1 MAFLMQ
7 PSITRVRSRN
17 PAPEQSALIRVA
29 WALFLVSV
37 IWAPLPLGSNRPWAA
52 ALLVL
57 WQWAL
62 LLAVLAI
69 GLRRPQLSATWPSR
83 VLSAKWPL
91 LLLLGFCTL
100 LGLQLMPAWPPA
112 LRMAWLPL
120 SMPVGGGNL
129 PGAMTLDAAATSRF
143 LVNSLGHLASFVLV
157 LLLCDS
163 RKRVQWL
170 LATLLASG
178 VLQALLA
185 VVLGAGDGHYQL
197 FFHEFKQGTR
207 ATGTFPN
214 PDHLAG
220 YMELCIAAG
229 MGLMI
234 SQFASSTDRTHRD
247 NRKEAFLRV
256 FKLVLST
263 KMLVRLML
271 VILIIALVKT
281 HSRMGN
287 GVVLLS
293 MMVVA
298 AAAAVASPQL
308 RRPISW
314 LLASML
320 LVDVIVVGQWVGLSR
335 VVERVSG
342 TSIALEA
349 SQASAERLEVVRD
362 YREET
367 LLARM
372 DAPRAAL
379 DLALD
384 APWTGHG
391 GGTFFTAFPPFKT
404 DEVYP
409 QYFEHAHN
417 DYAEI
422 AADTGFLGLLLLLGI
437 GFTSVVL
444 AARML
449 HDDQP
454 QLRRS
459 VGIAVLI
466 AALSLGL
473 HSIVDFNLQIFAVSS
488 GFTCLLALAWATNA
502 TPVKALRTQS
512 TERGS
517 ATSPR
522 DR

>member
-1 MAFLMQ
+1 MTFLMQ
-7 PSITRVRSRN
+7 PSIKRERSRS
-17 PAPEQSALIRVA
+17 PAPERSKVTRVA

-62 LLAVLAI
+62 LVVVLAV
-69 GLRRPQLSATWPSR
+69 GMRRPRLASTWQPR
-83 VLSAKWPL
+83 ILSAKWPL
-91 LLLLGFCTL
+91 MFFLGFCTL
-100 LGLQLMPAWPPA
+100 LALQLMPAWPPG
-112 LRMAWLPL
+112 LRSAWLPL
-120 SMPVGGGNL
+120 SIPADGGNL
-129 PGAMTLDAAATSRF
+129 SGAMTLDSAATSRF

-163 RKRVQWL
+163 RKRVQWM

-178 VLQALLA
+178 VVQALLA
-185 VVLGAGDGHYQL
+185 IGLLSGDGHYQL
-197 FFHEFKQGTR
+197 FFHEFRQGNR
-207 ATGTFPN
+207 AMGTFPN
-214 PDHLAG
+214 ADHLAG

-234 SQFASSTDRTHRD
+234 SQFGSSTARTHRD
-247 NRKEAFLRV
+247 NRKELVLRAL
-256 FKLVLST
+256 KLLLST

-287 GVVLLS
+287 GAVLLS

-298 AAAAVASPQL
+298 AAAAIASPQL

-314 LLASML
+314 LLVSML
-320 LVDVIVVGQWVGLSR
+320 LVDVIVIGQWVGLSR

-342 TSIALEA
+342 TSIAFGA
-349 SQASAERLEVVRD
+349 SQASVERLEVVRD
-362 YREET
+362 YREES

-372 DAPRAAL
+372 EAPRAAL

-404 DEVYP
+404 DKVYP

-417 DYAEI
+417 DYAEV
-422 AADTGFLGLLLLLGI
+422 AADAGFLGLLLWVGI
-437 GFTSVVL
+437 GIASVVL

-449 HDDQP
+449 HDEQP

-488 GFTCLLALAWATNA
+488 GFTCLLALAWAVNV
-502 TPVKALRTQS
+502 TPVKALRSQL
-512 TERGS
+512 TERDS
-517 ATSPR
+517 TTSSQYR
-522 DR
+522 

>member
-1 MAFLMQ
+1 M
-7 PSITRVRSRN
+7 
-17 PAPEQSALIRVA
+17 PEQSVVTRAV

-62 LLAVLAI
+62 LLVTLAA
-69 GLRRPQLSATWPSR
+69 GLRRPQIAVTWPAR
-83 VLSAKWPL
+83 MLTARWPVMFFI
-91 LLLLGFCTL
+91 GFCAL
-100 LGLQLMPAWPPA
+100 LALQLMPVWPPA
-112 LRMAWLPL
+112 LRSAWLPL
-120 SMPVGGGNL
+120 SISAGGGTQT
-129 PGAMTLDAAATSRF
+129 GAMTLDPGATSRF
-143 LVNSLGHLASFVLV
+143 LLNTLGHLASFVLV
-157 LLLCDS
+157 VLLCDS

-185 VVLGAGDGHYQL
+185 IVLGAGDGHYQL
-197 FFHEFKQGTR
+197 FFHEFRQGIR

-234 SQFASSTDRTHRD
+234 SQFGSSTARTHRD
-247 NRKEAFLRV
+247 NSKELVLRA
-256 FKLVLST
+256 FKLLLST

-287 GVVLLS
+287 GAVLLS

-298 AAAAVASPQL
+298 VAAAIASPQL

-314 LLASML
+314 LLVSML
-320 LVDVIVVGQWVGLSR
+320 LVDVIVIGQWVGLSR

-349 SQASAERLEVVRD
+349 PEASAERLEVVRD

-372 DAPRAAL
+372 EAPRAAL

-404 DEVYP
+404 DKVYP
-409 QYFEHAHN
+409 QYFEHAHD

-422 AADTGFLGLLLLLGI
+422 AADTGFVGLLFWLGI
-437 GFTSVVL
+437 GVTSVL
-444 AARML
+444 LGLRML
-449 HDDQP
+449 NDEQP

-466 AALSLGL
+466 ATLSLGL

-488 GFTCLLALAWATNA
+488 GFTCLLALAWAANA

-512 TERGS
+512 TEGGS
-517 ATSPR
+517 KSVAQ

>member
-1 MAFLMQ
+1 MQ
-7 PSITRVRSRN
+7 PSITRERTRS
-17 PAPEQSALIRVA
+17 PAPEKSTVARVA
-29 WALFLVSV
+29 WAFFLVSV

-62 LLAVLAI
+62 LLAVLAA
-69 GLRRPQLSATWPSR
+69 GVRQPRLAATWQLR
-83 VLSAKWPL
+83 LLSAKWPL
-91 LLLLGFCTL
+91 LFFHGFCGL
-100 LGLQLMPAWPPA
+100 LALQLMPAWPYD
-112 LRMAWLPL
+112 LRATWLPL
-120 SMPVGGGNL
+120 SIPAGGAKL
-129 PGAMTLDAAATSRF
+129 AGAMTLDAAATSRY
-143 LVNSLGHLASFVLV
+143 LVNALGHLASFVLV

-185 VVLGAGDGHYQL
+185 VALGAGDGHYQL
-197 FFHEFKQGTR
+197 FFHEFRQGSR

-234 SQFASSTDRTHRD
+234 SQFGSSTTRTHRD
-247 NRKEAFLRV
+247 GRKELAVRM
-256 FKLVLST
+256 FKLLLST

-287 GVVLLS
+287 GAVLLS

-298 AAAAVASPQL
+298 AAAAIASPQL

-314 LLASML
+314 LLVSML
-320 LVDVIVVGQWVGLSR
+320 LVDVIVIGQWVGLSR
-335 VVERVSG
+335 VIERVSG

-349 SQASAERLEVVRD
+349 PRASAERLEVVRD

-372 DAPRAAL
+372 DAPLAAL

-391 GGTFFTAFPPFKT
+391 GGTFFAAFPPFKS
-404 DEVYP
+404 DKVYP

-417 DYAEI
+417 DYAEV
-422 AADTGFLGLLLLLGI
+422 AADTGILGLLLWAGI
-437 GFTSVVL
+437 GIASVVM
-444 AARML
+444 AASTL
-449 HDDQP
+449 HDQQP

-466 AALSLGL
+466 AALALGL

-488 GFTCLLALAWATNA
+488 GFTSLLALLWAVNA
-502 TPVKALRTQS
+502 TSAKALRSQP
-512 TERGS
+512 TERES
-517 ATSPR
+517 TTFSQYH
-522 DR
+522 